1 MRKTYDELDPANAQS
16 QARGKRK
23 ELRFFLA
30 FTKYEKFTRLDAPP
44 WYKGIRKAS
53 RFEDQ
58 RGSDFF
64 IVTTI
69 GLIPINV
76 KSSPGR
82 VETWLSK
89 FLGTPRTHKKVVV
102 PVGGYLDHSQCIRM
116 RTFEAIEQEYSSELQ
131 MAV

>member
-1 MRKTYDELDPANAQS
+1 MRKIYDELDPANEVS

-23 ELRFFLA
+23 EKRFFLA
-30 FTKYEKFTRLDAPP
+30 FTKYESFTRRDAPP

-58 RGSDFF
+58 KGSDFF

-69 GLIPINV
+69 GPIPVNV

-89 FLGTPRTHKKVVV
+89 FFDTPRTHRKVVV
-102 PVGGYLDHSQCIRM
+102 PVGGYLDHSQCIRL
-116 RTFEAIEQEYSSELQ
+116 RTFQAIEQEYSAELQ
-131 MAV
+131 MAM